1 LIKESPKNKIF
12 PRRELIREGLILAG
26 GLVLAGGLSA
36 CGGGKKQGD
45 DFICLAFNEN
55 PLGPC
60 PKAREAMEAERT
72 KPRTLT
78 GLNRYPDFLQGD
90 LLKAI
95 ADFHDLAPENVVPGC
110 GSSEVFN
117 IIACSFL
124 TAGDVFVTPFPTFKL
139 PSSYAGLRGAEIRE
153 VENRPDHGID
163 LDALVSEV
171 GPSTRAIYLC
181 NPNNPTGKVIKKSDL
196 ENCLNSVWQK
206 NPETIVV
213 MDEAYSDY
221 VQDPDFVSGLDYL
234 KEGPLIVVR
243 TFSHAYGL
251 AGARAGYALASL
263 DLADLMGGLRT
274 PSLSEMGFHWKL
286 GANYNR
292 IAWAAAI
299 ASLKEGE
306 SHLVQTRELN
316 REAKS
321 IYTRAF
327 SELGWEHLASDANYI
342 LVNTGGGAGDL
353 MQAYLYQN
361 GVLVQSGNAFHSRY
375 ANWIRVST
383 GTEAE
388 AAVLVDLLKKYSAES
403 PVADTVPKLYWHG
416 YCKAG
421 SIGHRARS
429 LKA

>member
-1 LIKESPKNKIF
+1 MNSPRENPFPKNTGPSDIS
-12 PRRELIREGLILAG
+12 RRELIREGLILAG
-26 GLVLAGGLSA
+26 GLALAEGLSA
-36 CGGGKKQGD
+36 CGGGGKKGEE
-45 DFICLAFNEN
+45 FIRLAFNEN

-60 PKAREAMEAERT
+60 PGAREAMEAERT

-90 LLKAI
+90 LLKTI
-95 ADFHDLAPENVVPGC
+95 AEFHNLAPENVVPGC
-110 GSSEVFN
+110 GSSEIFN

-124 TAGDVFVTPFPTFKL
+124 TAGDIFVTPFPTFKL
-139 PSSYAGLRGAEIRE
+139 PSVYAGLRGAEIRE

-181 NPNNPTGKVIKKSDL
+181 NPNNPTGLIVKQPDL
-196 ENCLNSVWQK
+196 ENFLGSVWQK

-213 MDEAYSDY
+213 IDEAYSHY

-234 KEGPLIVVR
+234 REGPVIVVR

-251 AGARAGYALASL
+251 AGARAGYALAPL

-292 IAWAAAI
+292 LAWAAAI

-306 SHLVQTRELN
+306 EHLNQTRELN
-316 REAKS
+316 QKVKTLYYQAL
-321 IYTRAF
+321 
-327 SELGWEHLASDANYI
+327 SEMGWEYIASEANFVLA
-342 LVNTGGGAGDL
+342 NTGIPGDRI
-353 MQAYLYQN
+353 QAYLYQN
-361 GVLVQSGNAFHSRY
+361 GVRVQSGNAFHSRY

-388 AAVLVDLLKKYSAES
+388 ADTFISVLKKYSADS
-403 PVADTVPKLYWHG
+403 QVAENVPKLYWHG
-416 YCKAG
+416 Y
-421 SIGHRARS
+421 
-429 LKA
+429 